1 MNKISKESIELSDK
15 DLAAVSGGKR
25 SRVIHMPATTIIV
38 MPPVTIYGSP
48 K

>member
-15 DLAAVSGGKR
+15 DLAAVSGGKWDTKR
-25 SRVIHMPATTIIV
+25 ERKQE
-38 MPPVTIYGSP
+38 MPPIFISGKPIP